1 MNTRKTISLEIARSS
16 GPAVAGQPRAWL
28 RAEGVLALAVAVAL
42 YASLGGSWILFA
54 VLFLAPDT
62 SFGGYLA
69 GPRAGAAI
77 YNAAHSHAGP
87 LAATLILLLL
97 DQPVT
102 LPLIWFA
109 HIGFDR
115 ALGYGLKYPS
125 AFQDTHLGRIGKP
138 AGTPLRKPAIPRAE
152 AEPSVLRSGSR
163 AG

>member
-1 MNTRKTISLEIARSS
+1 MINDISGNTGLSPATGS
-16 GPAVAGQPRAWL
+16 AVAGQPRAWL
-28 RAEGVLALAVAVAL
+28 RAEGVLALALAAAL
-42 YASLGGSWILFA
+42 YASLGGSWLLFA
-54 VLFLAPDT
+54 VLFLAPDI
-62 SFGGYLA
+62 SFAGYLGGA
-69 GPRAGAAI
+69 RAGAAI

-138 AGTPLRKPAIPRAE
+138 TATSGRNPADRHAE
-152 AEPSVLRSGSR
+152 AEPGLLRSGSR